1 MGLPSRMKKTGKI
14 VVLTLTMRKSW
25 VSCKVITSMEPMRS
39 LRSRGNQ
46 VNQTPKRD
54 RGRVVHAVS
63 PFGRAW
69 ETDVAAEETGR
80 K

>member
-1 MGLPSRMKKTGKI
+1 MRLPSRMKKASKI
-14 VVLTLTMRKSW
+14 VVLTLTVRKSW
-25 VSCKVITSMEPMRS
+25 VSYKMITSMEPVRS

-54 RGRVVHAVS
+54 RGKVAHAVS

-69 ETDVAAEETGR
+69 ETDVAAGETGR